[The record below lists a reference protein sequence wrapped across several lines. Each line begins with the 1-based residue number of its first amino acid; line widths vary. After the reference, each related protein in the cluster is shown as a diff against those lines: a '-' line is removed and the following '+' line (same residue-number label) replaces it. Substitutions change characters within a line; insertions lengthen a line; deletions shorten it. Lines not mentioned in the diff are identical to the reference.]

1 MASNRMTLNLKP
13 VWSKQYVSCSI
24 RHISMSNKLCSTTK
38 ESLSDGETS
47 QFDINNIED
56 MAKAIKCTPL
66 EQFREDVKPFMKEL
80 FVGNFWKKSFAYPDI
95 LTNDRYFHLNK
106 KIKEIK
112 ESLVEKK
119 HLIEDINTNER
130 VSKDI
135 LTTLRTLGLFE
146 LRTGKKYELD
156 GECYNLTES
165 LRMMEEVAKADLNI
179 SNIIINSSWYGA
191 ETIKQSDNE
200 NLKEKYLSRI
210 YNGNSVCALCIT
222 DPECGS
228 DADLTVTEAAESPDG
243 IFFIVNKISNAGS
256 IKSKCKTDSTK

>member
-1 MASNRMTLNLKP
+1 MVFSN
-13 VWSKQYVSCSI
+13 C
-24 RHISMSNKLCSTTK
+24 
-38 ESLSDGETS
+38 E
-47 QFDINNIED
+47 
-56 MAKAIKCTPL
+56 L
-66 EQFREDVKPFMKEL
+66 E
-80 FVGNFWKKSFAYPDI
+80 
-95 LTNDRYFHLNK
+95 
-106 KIKEIK
+106 
-112 ESLVEKK
+112 
-119 HLIEDINTNER
+119 
-130 VSKDI
+130 
-135 LTTLRTLGLFE
+135 
-146 LRTGKKYELD
+146 KKYELD

-243 IFFIVNKISNAGS
+243 IFFYS
-256 IKSKCKTDSTK
+256 